1 VSEALLIPFS
11 SVIAVRVASL
21 RRFPFLV
28 HRPGMDTD
36 DPAEYFNYQQF
47 HPQEQHPAD
56 GDAVQLECSTPQVSC
71 DMMLREATRLLAA
84 YSVLT

>member
-1 VSEALLIPFS
+1 
-11 SVIAVRVASL
+11 
-21 RRFPFLV
+21 
-28 HRPGMDTD
+28 MDTD